1 MHSPPTLPAE
11 SESASNASSSHPVS
25 ATVPFITPRPHHPFL
40 ATLDWALT
48 AEPCTDTGRD
58 ARGRQLRVGPP
69 VAEAA
74 AHAVEAGALAVDLAC
89 AQPLTT
95 SPPLPD
101 STSPSP
107 PPVSSFVFSLMP
119 PPWVDLGFLG
129 FSVAMT
135 SDDMP
140 PAYDLLFDDFHD
152 DVPTL
157 NIQPLYYTHSDIR
170 VLPTASFNDYFS
182 YLRQYR
188 I

>member
-1 MHSPPTLPAE
+1 
-11 SESASNASSSHPVS
+11 
-25 ATVPFITPRPHHPFL
+25 
-40 ATLDWALT
+40 
-48 AEPCTDTGRD
+48 
-58 ARGRQLRVGPP
+58 
-69 VAEAA
+69 
-74 AHAVEAGALAVDLAC
+74 
-89 AQPLTT
+89 
-95 SPPLPD
+95 
-101 STSPSP
+101 
-107 PPVSSFVFSLMP
+107 MP